1 MMRILVRK
9 ELLAVMRDGRA
20 WILGLA
26 ILGLVVSVFGIAH
39 LELERARIAER
50 TAEAAARSQ
59 WDVQGEK
66 HPHRGAHFG
75 MYVFAP
81 DSPLAA
87 FDPGIS
93 RFLGNALWMEP
104 HKRNMLRFSEAA
116 DAPVAGRFSQFTP
129 AFVLT
134 AILPLL
140 VVGLGFGA
148 VVQERESGTLR
159 MLRGLAVRKQEFVWS
174 KFVALSTA
182 SASALALAFILIM
195 IPLSWQTESADV
207 LARGALL
214 GLVFLGYAGTFVAL
228 AIAVSAFSTTARQAL
243 LVLLTLWILLV
254 FIVPRSAAAIA
265 EQAVRLPT
273 PVEFWSAIKRDYER
287 GLPGDG
293 DLATRGKRFDEDL
306 LRRYDVKRLE
316 DLPVGAYA
324 IRRLERD
331 AYADKV
337 HQLHFNELWRRF
349 ARQEAI
355 LRNAS
360 FFSPALAM
368 QLTSMKLAGTD
379 LQHRRHFEE
388 AAEAYRRRINTRI
401 DEWDAAH
408 SRGLRSFDDKY
419 GNDALWQSMD
429 RFTYKPL
436 SAGSALRLAMP
447 DASILA
453 LWCLMA
459 MSFLAAAAWRL
470 RL

>member
-1 MMRILVRK
+1 MRLLVRK

-20 WILGLA
+20 WTLGVA
-26 ILGLVVSVFGIAH
+26 ILVLFLSVFGIAH
-39 LELERARIAER
+39 LELERARKAER
-50 TAEAAARSQ
+50 AAEASAREQ
-59 WDVQGEK
+59 WDAQGDK

-87 FDPGIS
+87 FDPGIG

-104 HKRNMLRFSEAA
+104 HKRNMLRFSRAN

-129 AFVLT
+129 SFVLT
-134 AILPLL
+134 SILPLL

-174 KFVALSTA
+174 KFMALSAAT
-182 SASALALAFILIM
+182 ASALALAFSLIM
-195 IPLSWQTESADV
+195 IPLAWQADSLDV
-207 LARGALL
+207 LVRGALL
-214 GLVFLGYAGTFVAL
+214 GLAFLGYAGVFVAL
-228 AIAVSAFSTTARQAL
+228 AIAVSAFSATARQAL
-243 LVLLTLWILLV
+243 LILLSVWILLV
-254 FIVPRSAAAIA
+254 FIVPRGAAAIA
-265 EQAVRLPT
+265 EQTVRLPT
-273 PVEFWSAIKRDYER
+273 PAEFWSAIKRDYEQ

-293 DLATRGKRFDEDL
+293 DLATRGKRFDEEL
-306 LRRYDVKRLE
+306 LRRYGVQRLE

-324 IRRLERD
+324 VRRLERD
-331 AYADKV
+331 AYADRV
-337 HQLHFNELWRRF
+337 HQLHFDELWRRF

-355 LRNAS
+355 LRSAS

-379 LQHRRHFEE
+379 LQHRGHFEE

-429 RFTYKPL
+429 RFTYEPPP
-436 SAGSALRLAMP
+436 AGSALLSAMP
-447 DASILA
+447 ALGILA
-453 LWCLMA
+453 LWAAAA
-459 MSFLAAAAWRL
+459 MSLLVAAAWRL